1 MLCSFQVNSEG
12 TQSYIYI
19 LSSYYFFSILELA
32 TPFSLASVNRF
43 SAEVLHGKDADY
55 KGSIFPKLFFVASH
69 DFINSIYI
77 SCATDRWQAL
87 LQA

>member
-1 MLCSFQVNSEG
+1 MNSEG

-19 LSSYYFFSILELA
+19 PSPYYYFFIILELA

-77 SCATDRWQAL
+77 FCATDR
-87 LQA
+87 